1 MEEDIGKRVNLER
14 TDEALTTGA
23 DVVSTAC
30 PYCLIML
37 DDAVRARQRED
48 DVRVMDV
55 SQVMEASLGA
65 GSRPGPGP
73 VDAEG

>member
-1 MEEDIGKRVNLER
+1 MEENIGERVNLHR
-14 TDEALTTGA
+14 TDEALSTGA

-48 DVRVMDV
+48 DVKVLDI
-55 SQVMEASLGA
+55 SQVMEASMKA
-65 GSRPGPGP
+65 QEPAASST
-73 VDAEG
+73 DA